1 MCRSRSAGLISY
13 LKFISYTKS
22 VINRMKL
29 FEQLKSFIRNDNP
42 EAQVKWSL
50 YGRVWREL
58 GRPHWRLLLAGVIC
72 IVIASGA
79 EAFAITLV
87 KQVIDEGFIEKNMD
101 SLYFIGA
108 QVVGTYACKGLFTY
122 GKSVFM
128 AKAGLMGATSLRR
141 RMYQH
146 MVKLH
151 IGYFHG
157 AKTGPLMNSFTNLAN
172 AVMGLITDR
181 LIGVVQNIATVI
193 MMLGLM
199 LWYAPQ
205 MTGIVLVIVPSIII
219 PLTIIMRKRR
229 VLTRRT
235 FAADAGSIS
244 HIAQSISGVKT
255 IQAFGAEDIESR
267 NMDAI
272 EDHRI
277 KMVLKSAK
285 LSSLQ
290 SPLLELMISFGLCGS
305 LLLGGHFITSGS
317 MSTGD
322 FAAFILA
329 LTAAYKPAKSLSSVG
344 GSIQNG
350 LIAAE
355 ALFKFLDMKSE
366 IGDAP
371 DAVELRREPMT
382 VKLDD
387 ISFAYNKKHGNVLH
401 NITLEVAPGTICAF
415 VGPSGGGKSTIFNLL
430 ARFYELQHGQILING
445 TDIRKYTLASLRTN
459 IASVSQDVFL
469 FNASI
474 ADNIRYGS
482 PGATDAQVEEAAKA
496 ANAHEFIVKFPQQY
510 KTSVGERGDLLSG
523 GQKQRIAI
531 ARAILKD
538 APILLLDEAT
548 SALDSYSERL
558 IQDALRTLMQ
568 GRTTFVIAHR
578 LATILDADMICVI
591 KNGRIVEQGTD
602 ATLSKM
608 DGDYKKL
615 KDIQFN
621 TEGKTEA
628 TEGSVAKTK

>member
-1 MCRSRSAGLISY
+1 
-13 LKFISYTKS
+13 
-22 VINRMKL
+22 MKL
-29 FEQLKSFIRNDNP
+29 FEQIKSFIRNDNP

-50 YGRVWREL
+50 YGRVWHEL
-58 GRPHWRLLLAGVIC
+58 GKPHWKLLLAGVVCTI
-72 IVIASGA
+72 IASGA

-101 SLYFIGA
+101 SLYFIGV
-108 QVVGTYACKGLFTY
+108 QVVATYACKGLFTY

-128 AKAGLMGATSLRR
+128 AQAGLRGATSLRR

-146 MVKLH
+146 MIRMH
-151 IGYFHG
+151 IGFFHS
-157 AKTGPLMNSFTNLAN
+157 AQTGPLMNSFTNLAN
-172 AVMGLITDR
+172 AVMSLITDR
-181 LIGVVQNIATVI
+181 LIGVVQNIATVF

-219 PLTIIMRKRR
+219 PLIIIMRKRR
-229 VLTRRT
+229 VLTRKT

-255 IQAFGAEDIESR
+255 IQSFAAESIESR
-267 NMDAI
+267 NMDDI
-272 EDHRI
+272 EDRRI

-329 LTAAYKPAKSLSSVG
+329 LTAAYKPAKSLSSIG

-355 ALFKFLDMKSE
+355 ALFNFLDRKAE
-366 IGDAP
+366 IMDVP
-371 DAVELRREPMT
+371 DAVVLQRAPMT
-382 VKLDD
+382 VTLDN
-387 ISFAYNKKHGNVLH
+387 ISFAYNKKNGNVLH
-401 NITLEVAPGTICAF
+401 DISLEVSPGTICAF

-445 TDIRKYTLASLRTN
+445 IDIRTFTLASLRGN

-482 PGATDAQVEEAAKA
+482 PYATDDEVEDAAKA
-496 ANAHEFIVKFPQQY
+496 ANAHEFIVKFPQKY
-510 KTSVGERGDLLSG
+510 GTSVGERGDLLSG

-531 ARAILKD
+531 ARAILKN

-548 SALDSYSERL
+548 SALDSYSEKL
-558 IQDALRTLMQ
+558 IQDALKTLMK

-578 LATILDADMICVI
+578 LATILDADIICVI
-591 KNGRIVEQGTD
+591 KNGRIVERGTD
-602 ATLSKM
+602 AELSEI

-615 KDIQFN
+615 KDIQFD
-621 TEGKTEA
+621 TEK
-628 TEGSVAKTK
+628 KH